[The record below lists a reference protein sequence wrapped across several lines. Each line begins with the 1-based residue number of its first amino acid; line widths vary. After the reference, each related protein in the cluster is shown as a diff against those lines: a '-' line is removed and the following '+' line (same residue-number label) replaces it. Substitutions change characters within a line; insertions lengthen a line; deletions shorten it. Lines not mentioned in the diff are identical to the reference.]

1 MIQNPDQLR
10 KVKSVIMNKFFHS
23 TAILAVIAAGSY
35 APAHA
40 QSYKGNKISSYTIL
54 ENHCD
59 NCSRPIIET
68 EEEAIA
74 YLKSTNV
81 KNKAKSS
88 ALRNASNAT
97 ATNGAQ
103 GLTNT
108 RVAAANP
115 GATQVVFL
123 NFVNDDPTFPVCR
136 TIIEGGLVGILTG
149 NVERELV
156 GVFNDYIFTR
166 SDRDRIQ
173 ANIEEDFEAFNFEF
187 TQKRPSSGQF
197 TTINIGLDDTGEDCV
212 NDSNIRFQ
220 GDNLGFLFGAA
231 DNLDSLNRDRVDSAF
246 VDSNVWAFITQLDG
260 DPFDNLQRFTGLD
273 VRRMFSN
280 NLDRAVRELTIT
292 QTSNTTA
299 HELGHTLG
307 LRHIYS
313 LGAPG
318 TGIAPGV
325 NPNVFVPVF
334 DGPREA
340 TETGLHTMSS
350 GASVGITLRDIAENN
365 RFFSERSAVVLAINE
380 NPYVQSE
387 ARIRRAGR
395 GDVNLRPIAVPN
407 TILEGKFEDSKFE
420 VEHII
425 IEGEIDSRGEVD
437 SYFFRGRESEFFN
450 LEVFRAVTGTEDPDT
465 TPEGIIAGVS
475 LYLVNDD
482 GSEELIAENDV
493 GLEGFFDTNIFDAQL
508 PETGR
513 YRMQVNTLS
522 EVNLLGTLSI
532 PISLFS
538 QLQGADF
545 EVGPYTAVAYTAH
558 KPVNGN
564 DLRDTDEAINLLGS
578 YNAIAFENLR
588 NDSAI
593 GGRSFIGGDLTG
605 SNSSFGRDLNL
616 SRNSNVLLVEGNITG
631 GTKNITRNG
640 NVRHGGSARATINTR
655 SGNVQRRRSISTDN
669 AENVLK
675 GLSSDL
681 FKLERNSQFSA
692 PRTGRTA
699 NVEFTAS
706 PDRNGVAVFDIRS
719 GNNALSNDSARNI
732 NIAANGAQTIII
744 NIGGKVVNFD
754 EGRFTG
760 GFLNNN
766 LTARV
771 IWNFHQAE
779 RVNIEND
786 MRGTILAPEADVRI
800 SADFRGP
807 VIAENITI
815 SDGATLSNNGASLGR
830 LSRVI
835 PD

>member
-1 MIQNPDQLR
+1 MIQSLDQLQ

-40 QSYKGNKISSYTIL
+40 QSYKGNKINSYTIL

-59 NCSRPIIET
+59 NCSRPNIHN

-74 YLKSTNV
+74 FLKSTNI
-81 KNKAKSS
+81 KNKASSNALKSG
-88 ALRNASNAT
+88 SNAT
-97 ATNGAQ
+97 STNGAEA
-103 GLTNT
+103 LANT
-108 RVAAANP
+108 RPAAANP

-136 TIIEGGLVGILTG
+136 TNLEGGLIGLFTG
-149 NVERELV
+149 DVDRELV
-156 GVFNDYIFTR
+156 GIFNDYIFSR
-166 SDRDRIQ
+166 SDRNRIQ
-173 ANIEEDFEAFNFEF
+173 ANLEEDFEAFNFEF

-212 NDSNIRFQ
+212 NNSNIRFQ
-220 GDNLGFLFGAA
+220 GDDVGFLFGAA

-246 VDSNVWAFITQLDG
+246 VDSNVWTYITQLDG
-260 DPFDNLQRFTGLD
+260 DPFDNLQRFTGLNI
-273 VRRMFSN
+273 RAMFSN
-280 NLDRAVRELTIT
+280 NLELAVRELTIR

-307 LRHIYS
+307 LRHAYS
-313 LGAPG
+313 IGAPG
-318 TGIAPGV
+318 TGIAPGI
-325 NPNVFVPVF
+325 NPRVFVPVF

-340 TETGLHTMSS
+340 TETRFHTMAS
-350 GASVGITLRDIAENN
+350 GASVGITLRDVAENN

-380 NPYVQSE
+380 NPYILSE
-387 ARIRRAGR
+387 ERIRRAGR

-407 TILEGKFEDSKFE
+407 TILNGKFEDSKFE
-420 VEHII
+420 VEHVV
-425 IEGEIDSRGEVD
+425 IEGDIDSRGEVD

-450 LEVFRAVTGTEDPDT
+450 LEVFRAVTGTEAPGT

-513 YRMQVNTLS
+513 YRMQVNTL
-522 EVNLLGTLSI
+522 EEINFTETLAI

-538 QLQGADF
+538 RFQGTDF
-545 EVGPYTAVAYTAH
+545 EVGPYTAMAYTAH

-564 DLRDTDEAINLLGS
+564 DLRDTDEALNLLRN

-593 GGRSFIGGDLTG
+593 GGRSFVGGDLSG
-605 SNSSFGRDLNL
+605 SNASFGRDLNL

-640 NVRHGGSARATINTR
+640 NVRHGGSAGATINTT

-681 FKLERNSQFSA
+681 FKLESNSQFTA
-692 PRTGRTA
+692 PRTNRTGNA
-699 NVEFTAS
+699 EFTAS
-706 PDRNGVAVFDIRS
+706 PDRNGVAVFNIRG
-719 GNNALSNDSARNI
+719 GNNILSNDSVRNI
-732 NIAANGAQTIII
+732 NIDANGAQTIVI

-760 GFLNNN
+760 GFVNNN
-766 LTARV
+766 LTSRI

-800 SADFRGP
+800 SADVRGP

-815 SDGATLSNNGASLGR
+815 SGGATLSNNGASLGR